1 MEMIKPAYGQPIN
14 RKVYMLMYSAQLRTV
29 VMEQPLGSGIQKLQT
44 VVGVM
49 EVISAIPAPVGGF
62 VMLWE
67 MSETVEGKLMNKL

>member
-1 MEMIKPAYGQPIN
+1 
-14 RKVYMLMYSAQLRTV
+14 MLMYSAQLRTV

>member
-1 MEMIKPAYGQPIN
+1 
-14 RKVYMLMYSAQLRTV
+14 
-29 VMEQPLGSGIQKLQT
+29 MEQPLGSGIQKLQT